1 MKKQES
7 LAGSKMI
14 AAAAAGAGGSVL
26 ASLALCALAAK
37 LLSLEVT
44 SDSSVDMMVVGIVI
58 LASAIGSLTASCV
71 CTNRRLPV
79 CIATGMVYYLLLIVC
94 NIMLFDGAFHAL
106 GGTAIAVLG
115 GSGAVALMGLKGER
129 RGGYRHRSRKSN
141 WKVVQNSQRGN

>member
-7 LAGSKMI
+7 SAGSKMI
-14 AAAAAGAGGSVL
+14 AAAAIGAGGSVL
-26 ASLALCALAAK
+26 ASLVLCALAAK
-37 LLSLEVT
+37 LLSLEIT

-58 LASAIGSLTASCV
+58 LTSAIGALTACRV

-79 CIATGMVYYLLLIVC
+79 CIVTGVVYYLVLIVC
-94 NIMLFDGAFHAL
+94 NIMLFDGAFRAL

-115 GSGAVALMGLKGER
+115 GCGAVALMGLKGER
-129 RGGYRHRSRKSN
+129 REVYRHRSKMSN